1 MAAWI
6 SGRVRAVMKFS
17 KCCGTGRARITGLP
31 GHYRIEP
38 REDGVE
44 QQRLAGAR
52 RGLGRGTCSWYLRGG
67 GRAGSFRPVNGLV
80 IDAIRNS
87 VPSSAGRPAVTSAS
101 PIAADQASSSRW
113 TTPPTAPGIRP
124 LVTSGPA
131 ALWAVMY
138 KAERQL

>member
-1 MAAWI
+1 VALIGA
-6 SGRVRAVMKFS
+6 S
-17 KCCGTGRARITGLP
+17 LP
-31 GHYRIEP
+31 QFFTPGSHLFLGDRTVP
-38 REDGVE
+38 GVQP